1 MLETWF
7 CLTQASSAQLIT
19 SFNNVEPLTPAVALS
34 LPWEALT
41 PTRPSPAQTAVGIS
55 NGERGSFTIQP
66 PAKAFACSSF
76 SVS

>member
-19 SFNNVEPLTPAVALS
+19 SFNNVEPLTPAVVLS
-34 LPWEALT
+34 LPWEALA

-55 NGERGSFTIQP
+55 RTAMEREGALPSSPQP
-66 PAKAFACSSF
+66 THLLVQVF
-76 SVS
+76 